1 MRFDLHIHSKYS
13 DGGASVEEI
22 VRVARRKGLGGIAV
36 TDHNTL
42 DGSMAAL
49 RICRSRY
56 KEMIII
62 RGAEIDTSEG
72 HLIVLGVDEMPEKGL
87 TPEETIEEA
96 HDLGG
101 IAVLPH
107 PYHLFRHSIG
117 RIPPVDAVEVC
128 NSKYILGLSN
138 LRAMLEARRRRIP
151 MVAGSDAHVAETVG
165 LGVTI
170 LNAASE
176 DDVLDEIRKNRTRI
190 DCCRTPFDVVAKRLA
205 KKIYRKLR
213 HQRV

>member
-1 MRFDLHIHSKYS
+1 MRFDLHIHSRYS
-13 DGGASVEEI
+13 DGRASVEEI
-22 VRVARRKGLGGIAV
+22 LRVARRKGLDGIAV

-42 DGSMAAL
+42 DGSRAAL
-49 RICRSRY
+49 RISRSRY
-56 KEMIII
+56 KEMIVV
-62 RGAEIDTSEG
+62 RGVEIDTSEG
-72 HLIVLGVDEMPEKGL
+72 HLIVLGVDEMPRPGS

-128 NSKYILGLSN
+128 NSKYILGISN
-138 LRAMLEARRRRIP
+138 LRARLEARRRCIP
-151 MVAGSDAHVAETVG
+151 MVAGSDAHLAETVG

-170 LNAASE
+170 LNASNE
-176 DDVLDEIRKNRTRI
+176 DDVLEEIRKNRAKI
-190 DCCRTPFDVVAKRLA
+190 DCCRTPLGIVAKLIA
-205 KKIYRKLR
+205 KKICR
-213 HQRV
+213 RVRQ

>member
-1 MRFDLHIHSKYS
+1 MRFDLHIHSRYS
-13 DGGASVEEI
+13 DGRASVEEI
-22 VRVARRKGLGGIAV
+22 LRVARRKGLDGIAV

-49 RICRSRY
+49 RIARSRY
-56 KEMIII
+56 PEMIVV
-62 RGAEIDTSEG
+62 RGVEIDTSEG
-72 HLIVLGVDEMPEKGL
+72 HLIVLGVDEMPASGK

-128 NSKYILGLSN
+128 NSKYILGISN
-138 LRAMLEARRRRIP
+138 LRARMEARRLSIP
-151 MVAGSDAHVAETVG
+151 MVAGSDAHLAETVG

-170 LNAASE
+170 VEAASE
-176 DDVLDEIRKNRTRI
+176 DDVLAEITNSRTRI
-190 DCCRTPFDVVAKRLA
+190 DCCRTPLGTVAKRLA
-205 KKIYRKLR
+205 RKIYRKLR

>member
-1 MRFDLHIHSKYS
+1 MKFDLHIHSAYS
-13 DGGASVEEI
+13 DGRASVEEI
-22 VRVARRKGLGGIAV
+22 LRVARRKGLSGIAV

-42 DGSMAAL
+42 DGSRAAL
-49 RICRSRY
+49 RISRSRY
-56 KEMIII
+56 REMIVV
-62 RGAEIDTSEG
+62 RGVEIDTSEG
-72 HLIVLGVDEMPEKGL
+72 HLIVLGVDEMPVLGN

-101 IAVLPH
+101 ISVLPH

-128 NSKYILGLSN
+128 NSKYILGISN
-138 LRAMLEARRRRIP
+138 LRARLEARRSGIP
-151 MVAGSDAHVAETVG
+151 MVAGSDAHLAETVG

-176 DDVLDEIRKNRTRI
+176 DDVLEEIRKNRTKI
-190 DCCRTPFDVVAKRLA
+190 DCCRTPFGIVAKRLA
-205 KKIYRKLR
+205 RKIYR
-213 HQRV
+213 RVRQ

>member
-1 MRFDLHIHSKYS
+1 MRFDLHIHSRYS
-13 DGGASVEEI
+13 DGRAGVEEI
-22 VRVARRKGLGGIAV
+22 LRVARRKGLGGIAV

-42 DGSMAAL
+42 EGSMAAL

-56 KEMIII
+56 PDMIVI

-72 HLIVLGVDEMPEKGL
+72 HLIVLGVDEMPELGL
-87 TPEETIEEA
+87 TPEETIDET

-101 IAVLPH
+101 LAVLPH

-128 NSKYILGLSN
+128 NSKYILGISN
-138 LRAMLEARRRRIP
+138 LRARLEARRQRIP
-151 MVAGSDAHVAETVG
+151 MVAGSDAHVVEAVG

-170 LNAASE
+170 LNASSE
-176 DDVLDEIRKNRTRI
+176 DDALEEIRRNRTEI
-190 DCCRTPFDVVAKRLA
+190 DCCRTPFGVVAKRLA
-205 KKIYRKLR
+205 KKICRRVR
-213 HQRV
+213 HQRP

>member
-1 MRFDLHIHSKYS
+1 MRFDLHIHSRYS
-13 DGGASVEEI
+13 DGKAGVEDI
-22 VRVARRKGLGGIAV
+22 LRVARRKGLSGIAV

-42 DGSMAAL
+42 EGSMAAQ
-49 RICRSRY
+49 RVCRSRY
-56 KEMIII
+56 KGMIII
-62 RGAEIDTSEG
+62 RGVEIDTSEG
-72 HLIVLGVDEMPEKGL
+72 HLIVLGVDEMPETGR

-128 NSKYILGLSN
+128 NSKYILGISN
-138 LRAMLEARRRRIP
+138 LRAKLEARRRSIP
-151 MVAGSDAHVAETVG
+151 MVAGSDAHVEEAVG

-170 LNAASE
+170 LNAANE
-176 DDVLDEIRKNRTRI
+176 DDVLDEIIKNRTRI
-190 DCCRTPFDVVAKRLA
+190 DCCRTPFGVVAKRIV
-205 KKIYRKLR
+205 KKIYRRVR
-213 HQRV
+213 H